1 MKVELKSFLKRCEVQ
16 GRRRGSKSTL
26 EREERGFSSQEAQ
39 GFGLQEREVM
49 PKQGLMETL
58 DT

>member
-1 MKVELKSFLKRCEVQ
+1 MRFKEEGEGVSPPWR
-16 GRRRGSKSTL
+16 GRR
-26 EREERGFSSQEAQ
+26 EEFSSQKAQ
-39 GFGLQEREVM
+39 EFGLQEREVM

>member
-1 MKVELKSFLKRCEVQ
+1 MGLKSFLKRCEVQ

-26 EREERGFSSQEAQ
+26 EREERGFSSQETQ
-39 GFGLQEREVM
+39 EFGLQEREVM